1 MGGGHFNDGSHDD
14 TRLPFPRGMSA
25 TEFGTGEG
33 PGTKSSAEGV
43 KMEEMNHNNVLTCSY

>member
-1 MGGGHFNDGSHDD
+1 MASDGPHGD

-25 TEFGTGEG
+25 AEFGTGEG

-43 KMEEMNHNNVLTCSY
+43 KGPLWAQICFIVM